1 MNAEPA
7 GDRRTP
13 GGVSTSMDIP
23 VRHRVFAAGLAFLS
37 AVALASSPASGQSVV
52 LDEGTFRLWVDGT
65 EAGTEEFT
73 IRRAGMGADATI
85 IAHAV
90 VSLSVPAGA
99 RELRPVLEVLPDDGS
114 ASGYQ
119 LKISGAETTELSVNL
134 AGRRYVSMLRS
145 DVGEEEREFLARP
158 RTRIIEPWVA
168 HQYYFLRDAA
178 AGAPLP
184 VIEPRTRRQVQ
195 LTVGSVVEETLRI
208 GSNDVPARKVTF
220 DAGGETRVVWFDR
233 QGRVLRVDVPALAY
247 RAQRQ
252 DLVG

>member
-1 MNAEPA
+1 MRPNR
-7 GDRRTP
+7 DRPTVQ
-13 GGVSTSMDIP
+13 GVLRNMDILT
-23 VRHRVFAAGLAFLS
+23 RRRGFAAGLLLS
-37 AVALASSPASGQSVV
+37 TATVLGTSPASAQSVV

-65 EAGTEEFT
+65 QAGTEEFT

-90 VSLSVPAGA
+90 VSLSIPDGA
-99 RELRPVLEVLPDDGS
+99 RELRPVLEVMPDDGS

-119 LKISGAETTELSVNL
+119 LKISGSETTELSVNL

-178 AGAPLP
+178 AGQQLP
-184 VIEPRTRRQVQ
+184 VIEPRSRRQVQ
-195 LTVGSVVEETLRI
+195 LTVGSLVDETIRI

-220 DAGGETRVVWFDR
+220 QAGAEERIVWFDR
-233 QGRVLRVDVPALAY
+233 QGRVLRVDVPALGY
-247 RAQRQ
+247 RAQRE

>member
-1 MNAEPA
+1 MRMNNPM
-7 GDRRTP
+7 RR
-13 GGVSTSMDIP
+13 
-23 VRHRVFAAGLAFLS
+23 RVFAAGLL
-37 AVALASSPASGQSVV
+37 LAPAAILAAAPAGAQSVV

-90 VSLSVPAGA
+90 VSLTVPAGA
-99 RELRPVLEVLPDDGS
+99 RELRPVLEVLPNDGS

-178 AGAPLP
+178 AGAAVP
-184 VIEPRTRRQVQ
+184 VIEPRSRRQVQ
-195 LTVGSVVEETLRI
+195 LEVGSVTEESLRV

-220 DAGGETRVVWFDR
+220 RAGGEERIVWFDR